1 MVYPLERKVDS
12 GKLNTKRCHQVRS
25 NINKTETFESFQT
38 KQKYNINHYL
48 NCNDKYLSIIL

>member
-25 NINKTETFESFQT
+25 SIKEIETFESFQT
-38 KQKYNINHYL
+38 KQKYNINHHL